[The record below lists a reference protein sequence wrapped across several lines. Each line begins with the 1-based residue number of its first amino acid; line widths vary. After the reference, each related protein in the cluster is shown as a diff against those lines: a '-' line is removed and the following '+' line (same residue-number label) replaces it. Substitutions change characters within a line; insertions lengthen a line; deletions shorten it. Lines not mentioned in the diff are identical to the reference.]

1 MKKALE
7 SKAIRAQRFIFN
19 MAFYFEVIVAVF
31 VIMSIIITMLTMPE
45 HLSQLYFNEDFTSFL
60 KYVFNII
67 IGIELL
73 KMFCRHDLDSVVEVL
88 LFAVSRSIII
98 EHTTMLETLIGVSA
112 IAALFAIRKFF
123 FVSHSES

>member
-45 HLSQLYFNEDFTSFL
+45 HLSQLYFTSFL

-112 IAALFAIRKFF
+112 IAALFAIRKFL

>member
-73 KMFCRHDLDSVVEVL
+73 KMFCRHDLVSVVEVL
-88 LFAVSRSIII
+88 LSRSIII

-112 IAALFAIRKFF
+112 IAALFAIRKFL